1 MAETGQTLLL
11 HAKPPLSGL
20 RMTCTGSA
28 SRSATTGV
36 QLALSDG
43 RDEEAETVTLQEEAP
58 KGCPPYR
65 RWPSGCQNRCAFP
78 EWAKNYWP
86 CRALCHGEKN
96 HVGVHLCTRHW
107 GVNPDDWHAGR
118 MTHRRAMDSAVA
130 ASRGASQ
137 PAADRFPTPGT
148 SRSASGAPLV
158 QHPLE
163 RRQARDGGWYTMQEF
178 QQYYRSFSAWRWH
191 WDTAVLPVVPP
202 SVLLSAVASIPR
214 IASAA
219 AGKPEVLIQPNCMRC
234 DWLGSGVELDSE
246 LRVVRREPVCRAC
259 NAIAPPSRIYVY
271 DELF

>member
-1 MAETGQTLLL
+1 MLWILFKHLDTNSASHRCRRDRRRHGHHIGSGMAETGQTLLL
-11 HAKPPLSGL
+11 HAKPPLTGHT
-20 RMTCTGSA
+20 MTCTGSA

-36 QLALSDG
+36 QLACP
-43 RDEEAETVTLQEEAP
+43 VQEEAP
-58 KGCPPYR
+58 TGCPPYR
-65 RWPSGCQNRCAFP
+65 RWPQGCHNRCVFQ
-78 EWAKNYWP
+78 EYLKGYWP
-86 CRALCHGEKN
+86 CGAPCHGDKN
-96 HVGVHLCTRHW
+96 HAGVHLCTRHW

-118 MTHRRAMDSAVA
+118 MTYRRAMDSPVA
-130 ASRGASQ
+130 RSRGASQ

-219 AGKPEVLIQPNCMRC
+219 AAKPEVLIQPNCMRC
-234 DWLGSGVELDSE
+234 D
-246 LRVVRREPVCRAC
+246 
-259 NAIAPPSRIYVY
+259 
-271 DELF
+271 